1 MKKIFYGWWIVSAA
15 FLINVYVA
23 GVVFFGFTAFFEPI
37 VKEFGWSYT
46 QVSLAISLR
55 GLEMGFLAPI
65 VGFMVGRLGSRRLIF
80 WGVITIA
87 CGLILLS
94 FTKSLLMFYAAF
106 LLVAFGSG
114 GCTAVV
120 LMNVVATWFDKNVGK
135 ALGIM
140 TSGVGLS
147 GLMIPLI
154 VWLIDFYSWR
164 QALVMLGI
172 GMLAIGI
179 PLSMVIRNKPE
190 DLDDV
195 PDGRAENE
203 KHYTIELPEEKI
215 DLPFREALR
224 SKAFIYL
231 AVGEMI
237 RMMATTAVLTHIMPS
252 LSLAAIPRTTAGFIA
267 SAIPILSIVG
277 RFGVGWLADILDK
290 RYAMAVGLFFLS
302 AGLLT
307 FYFLGETWTIYL
319 FLILFSIGFGS
330 TVVVR
335 GAMLSQYFS
344 RNQFGKLLGLVM
356 GAGAVGGIIGP
367 TLAGWVF
374 DQLGMYG
381 PIWLIFF
388 ICTAFTIFLMLR
400 IEPVEQYHNSR
411 ESTR

>member
-1 MKKIFYGWWIVSAA
+1 MKKIFYGWWIVLAA

-37 VKEFGWSYT
+37 VREFGWSYT

-65 VGFMVGRLGSRRLIF
+65 VGFMVARVGSKRLIF
-80 WGVITIA
+80 WGMITIA

-94 FTKSLLMFYAAF
+94 FTTSLLMFYAAF

-154 VWLIDFYSWR
+154 VWLIDVYTWR
-164 QALVMLGI
+164 TALVVLGV
-172 GMLAIGI
+172 GMAAIGI
-179 PLSMVIRNKPE
+179 PLSLIIRNKPE
-190 DLDDV
+190 DMGNI
-195 PDGRAENE
+195 PDGMPEPGRSFPIEMEEPKTTLTFQEAIRSRAF
-203 KHYTIELPEEKI
+203 LF
-215 DLPFREALR
+215 L
-224 SKAFIYL
+224 AF
-231 AVGEMI
+231 GEMI

-252 LSLAAIPRTTAGFIA
+252 LSLAHIPRVTAGFIA
-267 SAIPILSIVG
+267 SSIPLLSIVG

-290 RYAMAVGLFFLS
+290 RYAMAVGLCFLS

-307 FYFLGETWTIYL
+307 YHFLQWNWTIYL
-319 FLILFSIGFGS
+319 FLFLFSLGFGS

-344 RNQFGKLLGLVM
+344 RNHFGMLLGLIM

-367 TLAGWVF
+367 TMAGWVF
-374 DQLGMYG
+374 DKLGFYG

-388 ICTAFTIFLMLR
+388 ICTALTIILMLK
-400 IEPVEQYHNSR
+400 IEPVEAYHNNKSA
-411 ESTR
+411 

>member
-37 VKEFGWSYT
+37 VREFGWSYT

-65 VGFMVGRLGSRRLIF
+65 VGFMVGRIGSKKLIL
-80 WGVITIA
+80 WGIITMTG
-87 CGLILLS
+87 GLLLLS
-94 FTKSLLMFYAAF
+94 FTTSLLMFYAAF

-147 GLMIPLI
+147 GLMIPFI
-154 VWLIDFYSWR
+154 VWLIDAYTWR
-164 QALVMLGI
+164 TALVVLGF
-172 GMLAIGI
+172 GMFAIGI
-179 PLSMVIRNKPE
+179 PLSLIIRNRPE
-190 DLDDV
+190 DMGDV
-195 PDGRAENE
+195 PDG
-203 KHYTIELPEEKI
+203 LPEMNGPFSMETEASKSA
-215 DLPFREALR
+215 LSFREALR
-224 SKAFIYL
+224 SRAFIFL
-231 AVGEMI
+231 ALGEMI
-237 RMMATTAVLTHIMPS
+237 RMMSTTAVLTHIMPA
-252 LSLAAIPRTTAGFIA
+252 LSLAHIPRTTAGFIA
-267 SAIPILSIVG
+267 SAIPLLSITG

-290 RYAMAVGLFFLS
+290 RYAMAVGLAFLS
-302 AGLLT
+302 AGLLM
-307 FYFLGETWTIYL
+307 FSYLDAAWTIWV

-344 RNQFGKLLGLVM
+344 RHHFGKLLGLVM

-367 TLAGWVF
+367 TLAGWIHDKQGF
-374 DQLGMYG
+374 YG
-381 PIWLIFF
+381 PIWLVFF
-388 ICTAFTIFLMLR
+388 VCVTLTIFLMLK
-400 IEPVEQYHNSR
+400 IEPVNRYRHHSKAL
-411 ESTR
+411 